1 MMYHLLMA
9 WEFGRSSDVVAGA
22 RLLRADRA
30 ACPVC
35 GDPTGDCTGET
46 SPPTKIWGLGDVP
59 SMEDGQFV
67 YVDED
72 IIEEKQI
79 TPFTKSKVLVAAA
92 GSQIPLAKAREL
104 GLI

>member
-1 MMYHLLMA
+1 
-9 WEFGRSSDVVAGA
+9 
-22 RLLRADRA
+22 
-30 ACPVC
+30 
-35 GDPTGDCTGET
+35 
-46 SPPTKIWGLGDVP
+46 
-59 SMEDGQFV
+59 MEDGQFV